1 MNYTLQFG
9 QVIKDTPYLLAGAIE
24 SMELALI
31 SFWIGCL
38 IGLLCN
44 TAHIYG
50 PKWGRLLVTGYV
62 SLITNSPAL
71 IVLFL
76 LFNALPEFGILL
88 TPFEA
93 AAIGLTLVAGAYLTE
108 IQRAAF
114 ISVRQSETEAAE
126 VLGFSRLQVIW
137 YVVIPHMV
145 RTLYAPLSNFFIL
158 MILGS
163 SISALI
169 GVEDLMGRAINLSS
183 SSMRSIEVFML
194 VAGIYFTMTVLASY
208 LLVAVGRRI
217 FRVQV
222 GVFT

>member
-1 MNYTLQFG
+1 MNYVLQFG
-9 QVIKDTPYLLAGAIE
+9 QVIKDVPYLLAGAIE
-24 SMELALI
+24 SLELALI

-44 TAHIYG
+44 TVTIYG
-50 PKWGRLLVTGYV
+50 VRWGRLLVSWYV
-62 SLITNSPAL
+62 SLITNSPAV
-71 IVLFL
+71 IILFL

-88 TPFEA
+88 APFEA
-93 AAIGLTLVAGAYLTE
+93 AAIGLTLVAGAYLTD
-108 IQRAAF
+108 IQRAGF
-114 ISVRQSETEAAE
+114 VSVRKSETDAAE

-183 SSMRSIEVFML
+183 SSMRSIEVFII

-208 LLVAVGRRI
+208 LLAEVGRKI

-222 GVFT
+222 GVLT